1 MQHPVGGATQEGAI
15 AGRPRDRGARRYTR
29 ATMRRRILSPVRP
42 LLLLLLGLAPLV
54 GCSDEASAARSAYSP
69 DLASAPRVK
78 AKVVRA
84 GDGDTIDVR
93 IGSRKERVRLL
104 GIDTGELGADDP
116 AVRAWAKAAK
126 AFTERELV
134 GEEVE
139 LVSDPT
145 ADDRDRYDRLLRYV
159 LVGAEKRNH
168 NESLV
173 REGYACVY
181 RKFDFA
187 LKADFLALE
196 KQASAR
202 RPTPDPCKGRPRSG
216 GRSR

>member
-1 MQHPVGGATQEGAI
+1 
-15 AGRPRDRGARRYTR
+15 
-29 ATMRRRILSPVRP
+29 MRRR
-42 LLLLLLGLAPLV
+42 LLPFLLTALPAFLGSVFLV
-54 GCSDEASAARSAYSP
+54 GCSEEASASRAGYSP

-78 AKVVRA
+78 ARVVRA

-104 GIDTGELGADDP
+104 GVNTGELGADDR
-116 AVRAWAKAAK
+116 AVRDWAKAAK
-126 AFTERELV
+126 SFTERELV

-139 LVSDPT
+139 LLSDPA

-159 LVGAEKRNH
+159 LVGVERRNY

-181 RKFDFA
+181 RRFDFA
-187 LKADFLALE
+187 LKSEFLALE
-196 KQASAR
+196 KEATAK
-202 RPTPDPCKGRPRSG
+202 RPHPDPCRGRPRPE
-216 GRSR
+216 GRTP